1 MDECASGVHA
11 CHKNASCINTAGSY
25 KCSCKNPYTEDGNTC
40 NLAAGNN
47 QENCYKSS
55 TLGWEFPYKSDRE
68 ANRLYGYKLQVLVSR
83 RGMVFD
89 LSTSKTGSTEGI

>member
-1 MDECASGVHA
+1 MPAVSTLVIRTLHVLTLQDLTSVL
-11 CHKNASCINTAGSY
+11 
-25 KCSCKNPYTEDGNTC
+25 NPYTGDGNTC

-55 TLGWEFPYKSDRE
+55 TLGWEFPYKSDGE